1 MATQVKFHILD
12 EDKYSKLTS
21 PDSGS
26 LYFIDDNGE
35 IRKGSEHITGT
46 RVFKADDPSV
56 GSCSPIDSLDIKI
69 DGKSITVEGAEQ
81 PKRGDML
88 VVSHEIT
95 EGKNEYSAYI
105 YGANGGAYDVTK
117 WVACDG
123 NVDASKV
130 ILTQDIMLAGNYTN
144 VGNLNKG
151 STSGTKN
158 FQTTGKSV
166 YDALSEMLSQDQ
178 QPGNPTN
185 SSMSLDGSNASV
197 EIGTTYQAPTYTA
210 TWKDG
215 SYTYGAWVSDGNI
228 QTATGAKVGTWTVT
242 AYDGKTNSDATF
254 SGNTAKITPAPY
266 VVGDV
271 GTAHQLAKF
280 VVTSDIS
287 GVLPAATNL
296 KKKSDPE
303 KKITTTSVTSS
314 GTARTVTGYQ
324 NWFYGSNATAK
335 DYTSKD
341 GDNATPTSNWNIRA
355 LSKGTTLTS
364 MSVVQDAVQVIIA
377 VPSNKTLVEV
387 LDEGAL
393 SADITANF
401 IPTTMNVGGADST
414 QDSIGSYS
422 KSYKVYVMSPS
433 ASLDARTYKIKIS

>member
-1 MATQVKFHILD
+1 MATQVKFHIVD
-12 EDKYSKLTS
+12 EDKYSKITS
-21 PDSGS
+21 PDPGS

-35 IRKGSEHITGT
+35 IRKGSSHITGT
-46 RVFKADDPSV
+46 RVFKAVDPST
-56 GSCSPIDSLDIKI
+56 GSCSPVNNLDIKI
-69 DGKSITVEGAEQ
+69 DGKSITTEGAEQ

-88 VVSHEIT
+88 VVSHEIA

-105 YGANGGAYDVTK
+105 YGANGGAYDVAN

-151 STSGTKN
+151 SAAGTKN
-158 FQTTGKSV
+158 FETTGKSV
-166 YDALSEMLSQDQ
+166 YDALAEMLSQDQ

-185 SSMSLDGSNASV
+185 PSMTLDGQNQTK

-215 SYTYGAWVSDGNI
+215 SYTYGAWVSDGNT

-242 AYDGKTNSDATF
+242 AHNGKTNSDATF
-254 SGNTAKITPAPY
+254 SGNTAKITPDPY
-266 VVGDV
+266 VVSDV
-271 GTAHQLAKF
+271 GVAHQLVKF

-287 GVLPAATNL
+287 SVLPAATNL
-296 KKKSDPE
+296 KKKSNPE
-303 KKITTTSVTSS
+303 KKITSTSVTHS
-314 GTARTVTGYQ
+314 GDTRTITGFQ
-324 NWFYGSNATAK
+324 NWFYGSNKVAK

-341 GDNATPTSNWNIRA
+341 GDNATATSNWNIRQ
-355 LSKGTTLTS
+355 LSKGTSLTS
-364 MSVVQDAVQVIIA
+364 MSIVQDATQVVIA
-377 VPSNKTLVEV
+377 VPSGKTLVQV

-393 SADITANF
+393 NADITANF
-401 IPTTMNVGGADST
+401 ISTTMNVGGADST
-414 QDSIGSYS
+414 KDSIGSYA
-422 KSYKVYVMSPS
+422 KPYKVYVMSPS
-433 ASLDARTYKIKIS
+433 ASLDARTYKIKIQ